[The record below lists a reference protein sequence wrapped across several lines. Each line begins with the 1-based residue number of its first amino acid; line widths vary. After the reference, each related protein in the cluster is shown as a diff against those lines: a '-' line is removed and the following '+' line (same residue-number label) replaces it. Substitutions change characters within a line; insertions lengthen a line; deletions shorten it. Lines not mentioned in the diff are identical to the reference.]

1 MRVPNSQLTTIFWP
15 IISITTVFFA
25 RYQFTANPIGT
36 LCQGCLVHFI
46 LPVGYETYEITQELW
61 QTKYVF
67 QALYKLLQI
76 TKINFVKLSG

>member
-1 MRVPNSQLTTIFWP
+1 MGVPTSQLTTIFWP

-46 LPVGYETYEITQELW
+46 LPVRYET
-61 QTKYVF
+61 
-67 QALYKLLQI
+67 
-76 TKINFVKLSG
+76 